1 MDEAGATMNRRIM
14 IILGL
19 VFVALVVVTILQS
32 QPKPIEIAP
41 DERFASF
48 LGRDLNMTVLD
59 IQAIRLRD
67 PQTDQ
72 SFVISRDASGNWT
85 APNSEGSLDTV
96 TASNIAKTVVV
107 MPYQQSVIV
116 TDATNLEQ
124 YGFQPNGILS
134 IEVVLADG
142 NGHVIAAGGLTPDG
156 YQYYVLVDEQPRLY
170 LIERGAVDYLLAQ
183 LVQPPLT

>member
-1 MDEAGATMNRRIM
+1 MNRRLL
-14 IILGL
+14 IILG
-19 VFVALVVVTILQS
+19 VIFVALAIITILQS
-32 QPKPIEIAP
+32 RPQPVEISQ
-41 DERFASF
+41 ETQFTSF

-67 PQTDQ
+67 PQTEQ
-72 SFVISRDASGNWT
+72 TFVISRDTSGNWT

-107 MPYQQSVIV
+107 MPYQQSVNI
-116 TDATNLEQ
+116 TDEANLEQ

-134 IEVVLADG
+134 IEVVLVDG
-142 NGHVIAAGGLTPDG
+142 SGHVIAAGGLSPDG

-170 LIERGAVDYLLAQ
+170 LMERGAVDYLLAQ

>member
-1 MDEAGATMNRRIM
+1 MNRRLL
-14 IILGL
+14 IILGI
-19 VFVALVVVTILQS
+19 VFIALAVITILQNR
-32 QPKPIEIAP
+32 PVPIEIP
-41 DERFASF
+41 EMDRFESF

-67 PQTDQ
+67 PQTEQ
-72 SFVISRDASGNWT
+72 SFIISRDAAGNWT

-107 MPYQQSVIV
+107 MPYQQSVTL
-116 TDATNLEQ
+116 TDTTELEQ

-142 NGHVIAAGGLTPDG
+142 NGHVIAAGGLSPDG

-170 LIERGAVDYLLAQ
+170 LIERGAIDYLVAQ